1 MFLEN
6 ETVPM
11 KWHST
16 NKKKY
21 VEHGYEFTY
30 MGDTFYPLAKDV
42 FECSSG
48 AYIPVRC
55 DYCGEIYYP
64 TSRNYQKLHKDG
76 EKDCCYNCRSAK
88 IQNTVQEKYGVN
100 CVLVYKPIQD
110 QIKEKWMEKYGTT
123 SPLANQEIFQKTVD
137 SLNEH
142 YNISKGIK
150 ELRYV
155 KEVSDKIA
163 KTNMEKYGGIS
174 PMCSNEVQRKAH
186 ETMSKNGTCATS
198 QKQIELNNM
207 IKDVYGNSELNY
219 PCDKVSL
226 DCMTIVDDI
235 KIDVEY
241 DGWYYHKDTQVR
253 DTRRDNFVKSQG
265 YKILR
270 ILAYA
275 NRLPTMEELQDSIKI
290 LTTTNKHFLRIE
302 LNEI

>member
-1 MFLEN
+1 
-6 ETVPM
+6 M
-11 KWHST
+11 K
-16 NKKKY
+16 
-21 VEHGYEFTY
+21 
-30 MGDTFYPLAKDV
+30 
-42 FECSSG
+42 
-48 AYIPVRC
+48 
-55 DYCGEIYYP
+55 
-64 TSRNYQKLHKDG
+64 
-76 EKDCCYNCRSAK
+76 K
-88 IQNTVQEKYGVN
+88 IQK
-100 CVLVYKPIQD
+100 
-110 QIKEKWMEKYGTT
+110 
-123 SPLANQEIFQKTVD
+123 IFQKTVD
-137 SLNEH
+137 SLNAH

-150 ELRYV
+150 ELRHI

-174 PMCSNEVQRKAH
+174 PMCSNEVQQKAH
-186 ETMSKNGTCATS
+186 ETMYKNGTCATS

-275 NRLPTMEELQDSIKI
+275 NRLPTTPPIKSP
-290 LTTTNKHFLRIE
+290 N
-302 LNEI
+302 